1 MVLLFLSQL
10 LAFPRFSCYVYNM
23 PKLNQRQER
32 FCHNYARCGVVW
44 LSAALSGY
52 RGGKA
57 SLGTQGYRLLRRP
70 EVQGRVAELAA
81 PVLIGVIRMA
91 AIARGEAE
99 A

>member
-1 MVLLFLSQL
+1 M
-10 LAFPRFSCYVYNM
+10 PHFSCYVYNM
-23 PKLNQRQER
+23 LKLNQRQER
-32 FCHNYARCGVVW
+32 FCRNYARCGVVW

-52 RGGKA
+52 QGGKA

-91 AIARGEAE
+91 AIRAARAE
-99 A
+99 TRASA